1 MQITE
6 KVRFPLDLQTQKTR
20 KNGRKN
26 RIDLEE
32 DTVESRARDFLAAEK
47 IQAASCSL
55 GEKNALLERFFDLR
69 PDNFLDGQITGIGSL
84 DIFII
89 LYGYDHYSSFCDD
102 G

>member
-1 MQITE
+1 MQITK
-6 KVRFPLDLQTQKTR
+6 KVRFPLDLQAQKTR

-69 PDNFLDGQITGIGSL
+69 PDNFLDG
-84 DIFII
+84 
-89 LYGYDHYSSFCDD
+89 
-102 G
+102 